1 MDWSLRASRLGLVFA
16 LLLAAVG
23 GVQLTRGVEE
33 GAVLGIVGYLLVAI
47 VLGFAGIAARGGH
60 VRTAILVFVLGILID
75 LAIPTFAGTSLPSL
89 SIVILRDPVVLTIMA
104 GGFGAFWFLHRRDP
118 DDER

>member
-1 MDWSLRASRLGLVFA
+1 VPPSRASSRRILGRRLSVIEAIGGT
-16 LLLAAVG
+16 LLF
-23 GVQLTRGVEE
+23 
-33 GAVLGIVGYLLVAI
+33 GARDPAGCGIFFVPL
-47 VLGFAGIAARGGH
+47 AGIAARGGH

-89 SIVILRDPVVLTIMA
+89 SLVILRDPVVLTIMA